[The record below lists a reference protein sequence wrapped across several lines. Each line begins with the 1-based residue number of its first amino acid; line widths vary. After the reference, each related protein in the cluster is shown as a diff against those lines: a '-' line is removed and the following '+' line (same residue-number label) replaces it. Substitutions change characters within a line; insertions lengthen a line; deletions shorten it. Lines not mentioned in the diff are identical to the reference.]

1 MLSCFMSEF
10 NMATMLVTDLGADKS
25 RDGAITIKITQSNQI
40 DDHWLIQNNVKSVF
54 YSKNM

>member
-1 MLSCFMSEF
+1 MSEF